1 MKNPYQGAVDQYKSI
16 ELQTRIE
23 SANPHELINLLL
35 QGVRSNIA
43 CAQGNIQRKQI
54 SEKGAHISKAIS
66 ILDGLRT
73 CLDHEKGGE
82 MSTNLDNLY
91 EYVQNILYQANLKND
106 AELLVQANTLIAEIH
121 PAWQEMPWQSA

>member
-121 PAWQEMPWQSA
+121 QAWQEMPWQSA